1 MANTVYTAF
10 GDIIYNYLRTNDAAS
25 ELWGLLVNGADG
37 IIKSGSL
44 MPSLLK
50 AAEETRRRA
59 TPTNPTLLLMCSV
72 QRGKEV
78 PRGAERYEQLAHVRF
93 YDRGQGDELIK
104 PAGDVAIKILHR
116 LRGHHTEGQGTG
128 LLNSEYAG
136 RSGIIWDPTYQVL
149 YEVITFVSTIVRREG

>member
-10 GDIIYNYLRTNDAAS
+10 GDIIYNYLTPLMMPRPSFGTCS
-25 ELWGLLVNGADG
+25 WRMRR

-44 MPSLLK
+44 MPSLLTQ
-50 AAEETRRRA
+50 AEETRRRA

-78 PRGAERYEQLAHVRF
+78 PRGAERYEELAHVRF

-104 PAGDVAIKILHR
+104 PAGDVAIRILHR

-128 LLNSEYAG
+128 LLSSEYAG
-136 RSGIIWDPTYQVL
+136 RSGITWDPTYQVL
-149 YEVITFVSTIVRREG
+149 YEVITFVSTMVRREG